1 MPLRATL
8 SQRMAGY
15 LRRLRQII
23 TPMHITTL
31 TSRICDGRNKTGVQ
45 NLSIMDD
52 SIYLDV
58 SYNVA
63 LSVAHILT
71 R

>member
-15 LRRLRQII
+15 ARRLRQII
-23 TPMHITTL
+23 TPMYITTL

-45 NLSIMDD
+45 DLSIMDD